1 MFEIVN
7 LLHASLM
14 VADLA
19 QSRRFYEDVLGLK
32 PSPARPEMSFSGIWY
47 DIGSA
52 QIHLICLP
60 NPDPVSQRPAHGGR
74 DRHTALGVNN
84 FDALISRLDAA
95 GLTYSRL
102 GIGGGGIAGLRL
114 SSFVELINGVH
125 RVEVSFD
132 VLWNDRNY
140 SYSCSLSLSPARR
153 AGRSAYFSRP

>member
-19 QSRRFYEDVLGLK
+19 QSRRFYEHVLGLK
-32 PSPARPEMSFSGIWY
+32 PSPARPEMSFPGIWY

-95 GLTYSRL
+95 GLTYS
-102 GIGGGGIAGLRL
+102 L
-114 SSFVELINGVH
+114 SQSG
-125 RVEVSFD
+125 
-132 VLWNDRNY
+132 
-140 SYSCSLSLSPARR
+140 RR
-153 AGRSAYFSRP
+153 ALFVRDPDGNALELVAVE

>member
-95 GLTYSRL
+95 GLTYS
-102 GIGGGGIAGLRL
+102 L
-114 SSFVELINGVH
+114 SQSG
-125 RVEVSFD
+125 
-132 VLWNDRNY
+132 
-140 SYSCSLSLSPARR
+140 RR
-153 AGRSAYFSRP
+153 ALFVRDPDGNALELVAVE